1 VSSGNDLLSD
11 SDSEPWNNQVMGYEL
26 HICKSRNWLDAENQ
40 PIAKEDVAKL
50 IESHPDLKFFDSGYI
65 ERFGAIMFTYDGS
78 KISIKSPTPDQVIY
92 ASGIAKEL
100 NAFLVGD
107 DQELYVFTK
116 KYFGLFGPP
125 VMKTVAE

>member
-1 VSSGNDLLSD
+1 VSSSNDLLSD
-11 SDSEPWNNQVMGYEL
+11 SDSDPWINQVMGYEL

-50 IESHPDLKFFDSGYI
+50 IESHPD
-65 ERFGAIMFTYDGS
+65 
-78 KISIKSPTPDQVIY
+78 SIKSPTPDQVIY